1 MPKAKNKFQETVRKA
16 RRLLGSIVK
25 DFETMDQMCDENL
38 DEEAFR
44 LSFGA
49 HRNICKLFNLG
60 NSLPAMSGD
69 PAADNE
75 RNAIIA
81 EEVPVEM
88 GFTEEGWFLAR
99 IPMLLP
105 KKDGGNVDHLRTM
118 LYPAFRRY
126 FNERPVDEKFSKCV
140 LIYRHVYDQER
151 SERQYRDHDNI
162 ELNFVT
168 DTVALYVMEDD
179 APLKC
184 EHFHCSAA
192 GSEERT
198 EVYVVPQTDF
208 MKWYGFHLQI
218 PDEGMKIVDSGALI

>member
-81 EEVPVEM
+81 EEIPVEM

-140 LIYRHVYDQER
+140 LIYRHVYDRER

-198 EVYVVPQTDF
+198 EVYVV
-208 MKWYGFHLQI
+208 QI
-218 PDEGMKIVDSGALI
+218 GRAHV

>member
-69 PAADNE
+69 PASDNE

-81 EEVPVEM
+81 EEIPVEM

-140 LIYRHVYDQER
+140 LIYRHVYDRER

-168 DTVALYVMEDD
+168 DTVALYVMADD

-208 MKWYGFHLQI
+208 MKWYGIHLQI
-218 PDEGMKIVDSGALI
+218 PDEGMKIVNSGALI

>member
-81 EEVPVEM
+81 EEIPVEM

-208 MKWYGFHLQI
+208 MKWYGIHLQI

>member
-81 EEVPVEM
+81 EEIPVEM

-184 EHFHCSAA
+184 EHFYCSAA

-198 EVYVVPQTDF
+198 EVYVLPQTDF
-208 MKWYGFHLQI
+208 MKWYGIHLQI
-218 PDEGMKIVDSGALI
+218 PDEGLKIVDSEALI

>member
-81 EEVPVEM
+81 EEISVEM

>member
-25 DFETMDQMCDENL
+25 DFETMDQMCDENI

-81 EEVPVEM
+81 EEIPVEM

-208 MKWYGFHLQI
+208 MKWYGIHFEI

>member
-38 DEEAFR
+38 DEAAFR

-69 PAADNE
+69 PASDNE

-81 EEVPVEM
+81 EEIPVEM

>member
-75 RNAIIA
+75 RNTIIA
-81 EEVPVEM
+81 EEISVEM

-140 LIYRHVYDQER
+140 LIYRHVYDRER

-184 EHFHCSAA
+184 EHFYCSAA

-198 EVYVVPQTDF
+198 EVYVLPQTDF
-208 MKWYGFHLQI
+208 MKWYGIHLQI
-218 PDEGMKIVDSGALI
+218 PDEGLKIVDSEALI

>member
-81 EEVPVEM
+81 EEIPVEM

-105 KKDGGNVDHLRTM
+105 KKDGGNIDHLRTM

-208 MKWYGFHLQI
+208 MKWYGIHVEI

>member
-60 NSLPAMSGD
+60 NSLPAMSGG

-75 RNAIIA
+75 RNTIIA
-81 EEVPVEM
+81 EEIPVEM

-105 KKDGGNVDHLRTM
+105 KKDGGNIDHLRTM

-140 LIYRHVYDQER
+140 LIYRHVYDRER

-208 MKWYGFHLQI
+208 MKWYGIHLQI
-218 PDEGMKIVDSGALI
+218 PDEGMKIVNSGALI

>member
-81 EEVPVEM
+81 EEIPVEM

-140 LIYRHVYDQER
+140 LIYRHVYDRER

-184 EHFHCSAA
+184 EHFYCSAA

-198 EVYVVPQTDF
+198 EVYVLPQTDF
-208 MKWYGFHLQI
+208 MKWYGIHLEI
-218 PDEGMKIVDSGALI
+218 PDEGMKIVDSEALI

>member
-38 DEEAFR
+38 DEAAFR

-69 PAADNE
+69 LAADNE

-81 EEVPVEM
+81 EEIPVEM

-140 LIYRHVYDQER
+140 LIYRHVYDREQ

-184 EHFHCSAA
+184 EHFHCSVA

-218 PDEGMKIVDSGALI
+218 PDEGMKIVNSGALI

>member
-81 EEVPVEM
+81 EEIPVEM

-208 MKWYGFHLQI
+208 MKWYGIHFEI

>member
-81 EEVPVEM
+81 EEIPVEM

-99 IPMLLP
+99 MPMLLP

-208 MKWYGFHLQI
+208 MKWYGIHVEI

>member
-38 DEEAFR
+38 DEAAFR

-81 EEVPVEM
+81 EEIPVEM

-184 EHFHCSAA
+184 EHFYCSAA

-198 EVYVVPQTDF
+198 EVYVLPQTDF
-208 MKWYGFHLQI
+208 MKWYGIHLEI
-218 PDEGMKIVDSGALI
+218 PDEGLKIVDSGALI

>member
-81 EEVPVEM
+81 EEIPVEM

-208 MKWYGFHLQI
+208 MKWYGIHLQI
-218 PDEGMKIVDSGALI
+218 PDEGLKIVDSEALI

>member
-81 EEVPVEM
+81 EEIPVEM

-140 LIYRHVYDQER
+140 LIYRHVYDRER

-198 EVYVVPQTDF
+198 EVYVVSQTDF

>member
-49 HRNICKLFNLG
+49 HRSICKLFNLG

-69 PAADNE
+69 PAADTE

-81 EEVPVEM
+81 EEIPVEM

-140 LIYRHVYDQER
+140 LIYRHVYDHER

-208 MKWYGFHLQI
+208 MKWYGIHLQI

>member
-81 EEVPVEM
+81 EEIPVEM

-208 MKWYGFHLQI
+208 MKWYGIHFEI
-218 PDEGMKIVDSGALI
+218 PDEGLKIVDSGALI

>member
-81 EEVPVEM
+81 EEIPVEM

-208 MKWYGFHLQI
+208 MKWYGIHVEI

>member
-81 EEVPVEM
+81 EEIPVEM

>member
-81 EEVPVEM
+81 EEIPVEM

-140 LIYRHVYDQER
+140 LIYRHVYDRER

-184 EHFHCSAA
+184 EHFHCSTA

-208 MKWYGFHLQI
+208 MKWYGIHFEI

>member
-1 MPKAKNKFQETVRKA
+1 MPKANNKFQETVRKA

-81 EEVPVEM
+81 EEIPVEM

-208 MKWYGFHLQI
+208 MKWYGIHLQI

>member
-44 LSFGA
+44 LSFGV

-60 NSLPAMSGD
+60 NSLPAMSDD
-69 PAADNE
+69 PASDNE

-81 EEVPVEM
+81 EEIPVEM

-140 LIYRHVYDQER
+140 LIYRHVYDRER

-208 MKWYGFHLQI
+208 MKWYGIHLQI

>member
-1 MPKAKNKFQETVRKA
+1 MPKAKNKFQETVRKT

-60 NSLPAMSGD
+60 KSLPAMSGD

-126 FNERPVDEKFSKCV
+126 FNERPVAEKFSKCV
-140 LIYRHVYDQER
+140 LIYRHVYDRER

-184 EHFHCSAA
+184 EHFHCSAP

-208 MKWYGFHLQI
+208 MKWYGIHVEI